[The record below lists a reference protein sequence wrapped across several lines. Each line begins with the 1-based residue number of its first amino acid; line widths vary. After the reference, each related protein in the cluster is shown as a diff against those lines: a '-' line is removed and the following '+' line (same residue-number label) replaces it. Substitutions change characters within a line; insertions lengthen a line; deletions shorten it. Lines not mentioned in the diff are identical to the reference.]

1 MDDDDGNEGDGDG
14 GGGGDRS
21 GNTGDSASIFDTP
34 DATHNDDDDD
44 DDVLTDVVRLP
55 EFAGLSL
62 DGEGATS
69 ICISAL
75 TDASSPLTPSLICA
89 LESS

>member
-34 DATHNDDDDD
+34 DATHNDDDDLGLMH
-44 DDVLTDVVRLP
+44 LTERACTFEYL
-55 EFAGLSL
+55 
-62 DGEGATS
+62 
-69 ICISAL
+69 
-75 TDASSPLTPSLICA
+75 
-89 LESS
+89 